1 MSTPL
6 IIKDDC
12 NISIGMSWLNFIVG
26 TQTPSRLRNKT
37 QHGDHLLADN
47 VMRTIIGKS
56 NFFTFHI
63 DPKAAL
69 LPCYSTVDVY
79 ASRVKVKGILAKY
92 CNY

>member
-6 IIKDDC
+6 IIEDDC

-47 VMRTIIGKS
+47 VMRIIGKS

>member
-6 IIKDDC
+6 IIEDDC

-47 VMRTIIGKS
+47 VMRIIGKS

-69 LPCYSTVDVY
+69 LPCYSTVDVMMY
-79 ASRVKVKGILAKY
+79 MRVELK
-92 CNY
+92 